1 MKNLEKLRLNCTD
14 IGDDGLGF
22 IGKLTNLKEL
32 WLRSTQV
39 SYPGLVEL
47 TKWLPNCEI
56 II

>member
-1 MKNLEKLRLNCTD
+1 MKLLERLRMNCTD
-14 IGDDGLGF
+14 IGDDGLLFVGR
-22 IGKLTNLKEL
+22 LTGLREL
-32 WLRSTQV
+32 WVRSTQV